1 MTRQHS
7 PTQPRAARSRRAWT
21 LIGATVTAAALV
33 LGIGVNSVEPAQAAP
48 SYRSVYHFT
57 VPDGWKNDPQKP
69 IYING
74 QYQYYYLYN
83 PDYPSAVGTSWRMA
97 TSTDGVRWADQFVA
111 APKNTNVN
119 ADLWSGSVVVD
130 TNNTA
135 GFGAG
140 AVVMLVTQATGGVGG
155 AQAQFLWYST
165 DGGRNFQPSG
175 ISPVLPNP
183 GAVDFRDPKVIWD
196 ADRGRWVMTL
206 AEGNRI
212 GIYHSADL
220 KSWTYVADFAT
231 SGIGVVECPDLF
243 KIRASDGTTKWV
255 LAVSANG
262 SASGLPNTYAYWT
275 GSFNG
280 TNFTPDSTTPQWLD
294 YGFDW
299 YGAVTWEDASA
310 PLDRRFAVGWL
321 NNWAYTNNTP
331 TWANDGYNGTD
342 SITRQITLKKYGSTY
357 SLASQPAP
365 ALNNIVSSTT
375 NVGTVPVNGVVP
387 LNYNGVAYQFDADVS
402 WTTATNIGLQLR
414 RSPDGTR
421 RADVGVYNGGG
432 GYSYLNRG
440 PSVHPDTSNTRLESK
455 APFDMSKKTVHLRVL
470 VDTTSI
476 EVFVDD
482 GRVVHTS
489 AVFPDP
495 ADAGIALYSE
505 GGTANFT
512 NVTIKNFQNTQQRSA
527 RLLNN
532 FEGTSF
538 GAGWTATGS
547 YAGQGPVDWALDG
560 KVEHRYVDTF
570 VNGGDSATGIITS
583 PSFVVDRRYLRF
595 KLGGGNHPLGQP
607 GATSV
612 QLLINGTPVRTQ
624 TGSNSNKAA
633 LYTWDLAT
641 YAGQTAEFQILDHNT
656 GAWGHIMVDH
666 PLLTD

>member
-1 MTRQHS
+1 MTM
-7 PTQPRAARSRRAWT
+7 AARRKGIRRFSVLA
-21 LIGATVTAAALV
+21 LAGVLAVTAL
-33 LGIGVNSVEPAQAAP
+33 LGAPMVTTEDTAQAAP

-69 IYING
+69 IYVNG

-83 PDYPSAVGTSWRMA
+83 PDYPNAVGTSWRMA
-97 TSTDGVRWADQFVA
+97 TSTDGVRWTDQFVA

-119 ADLWSGSVVVD
+119 ADLWSGSAVVD

-140 AVVMLVTQATGGVGG
+140 AVVMLVTQAAGGVGG
-155 AQAQFLWYST
+155 PQAQFLWYST
-165 DGGRNFQPSG
+165 DGGRNFTNYG
-175 ISPVLPNP
+175 TAPVLSNP
-183 GAVDFRDPKVIWD
+183 GVTDFRDPKVIWD
-196 ADRGRWVMTL
+196 GDRGRWVMTL

-212 GIYHSADL
+212 GIYHSSNL
-220 KSWTYVADFAT
+220 KDWTYVNDFVT
-231 SGIGVVECPDLF
+231 TGIGVVECPDLF
-243 KIRASDGTTKWV
+243 KIRASDGTVRWV
-255 LAVSANG
+255 LGVSANG
-262 SASGLPNTYAYWT
+262 FPSKPNTYAYWV

-280 TNFTPDSTTPQWLD
+280 TTFTPDATTPQWLD

-342 SITRQITLKKYGSTY
+342 SITRQITLKKYGTTY

-365 ALNNIVSSTT
+365 GLRNVVSSTT
-375 NVGTVPVNGVVP
+375 NLGTINVNGTLP
-387 LNYNGVAYQFDADVS
+387 LGYRGVAYQFDADVT
-402 WTTATNIGLQLR
+402 WTTADNLGLQLR

-421 RADVGVYNGGG
+421 RAEVGVYAGGG

-440 PSVHPDTSNTRLESK
+440 PSVHPDTSNQRVESR
-455 APFDMSKKTVHLRVL
+455 APFDYGKKTVHLRVL

-476 EVFVDD
+476 EMFVDD
-482 GRVVHTS
+482 GRYVHTS
-489 AVFPDP
+489 AVFPNPGD
-495 ADAGIALYSE
+495 DGLALYSTN
-505 GGTANFT
+505 GTATFSS
-512 NVTIKNFQNTQQRSA
+512 VTIKNFANTQQRGA

-538 GAGWTATGS
+538 GPGWTATGS
-547 YAGQGPVDWALDG
+547 YAGQGPVDWALPG
-560 KVEHRYVDTF
+560 KVEHRYVDTS
-570 VNGGDSATGIITS
+570 VNGGDPATGMITS
-583 PSFVVDRRYLRF
+583 PSFVIDRRYLRF
-595 KLGGGNHPLGQP
+595 KLSGGNHPLGQP

-624 TGSNSNKAA
+624 TGTNAA
-633 LYTWDLAT
+633 GMVLYTWDLSA
-641 YAGQTAEFQILDHNT
+641 YAGQTAQFQILDQST
-656 GAWGHIMVDH
+656 SSTWGHIMVDH